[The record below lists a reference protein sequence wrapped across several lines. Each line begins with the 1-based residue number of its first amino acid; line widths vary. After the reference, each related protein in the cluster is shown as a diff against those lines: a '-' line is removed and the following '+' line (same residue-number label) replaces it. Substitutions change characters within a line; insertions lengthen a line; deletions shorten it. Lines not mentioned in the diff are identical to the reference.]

1 MKLLSLN
8 KWTLTALALAVAAAA
23 AAIAAVVW
31 FSAEPSGSGP
41 AFVSG
46 NGSIEATDID
56 IATSCN
62 SVSKLV

>member
-8 KWTLTALALAVAAAA
+8 KWTLTALALAVAAA
-23 AAIAAVVW
+23 IAAVVW
-31 FSAEPSGSGP
+31 FSAEPSGPGP